1 MRITKLN
8 LANCRVI
15 IIIYLGDLPR
25 KNVDV
30 MAEAVEEA
38 GAEAKKNKKKDK
50 KKRKLENGDSTMDRL
65 FHFN

>member
-1 MRITKLN
+1 
-8 LANCRVI
+8 
-15 IIIYLGDLPR
+15 
-25 KNVDV
+25 

>member
-1 MRITKLN
+1 M
-8 LANCRVI
+8 
-15 IIIYLGDLPR
+15 PR

-50 KKRKLENGDSTMDRL
+50 KKRKLENGDGDSTMDRL